1 MIKGSLLLSAP
12 IIKHF
17 RVKKKLVSP
26 VLAKIWQFLGIN
38 RGLNI
43 KFKFYNSE
51 KAHPCVIS
59 RLMSY
64 RA

>member
-1 MIKGSLLLSAP
+1 VCFEPKFDCFGDEYG
-12 IIKHF
+12 F
-17 RVKKKLVSP
+17 
-26 VLAKIWQFLGIN
+26 
-38 RGLNI
+38 NI
-43 KFKFYNSE
+43 KFKFHNPE